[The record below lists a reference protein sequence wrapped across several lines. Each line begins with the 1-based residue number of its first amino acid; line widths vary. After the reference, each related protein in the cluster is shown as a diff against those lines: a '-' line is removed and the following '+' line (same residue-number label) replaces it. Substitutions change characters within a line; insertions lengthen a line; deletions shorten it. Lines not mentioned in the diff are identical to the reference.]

1 MADEKPFDLRDQLAI
16 AAMQALIE
24 SEVGEYRLAQRY
36 ISDRKDANLDDYQL
50 DKMERIA
57 LAAYKM
63 ADAMRKAR
71 LKAFG

>member
-1 MADEKPFDLRDQLAI
+1 MSDDLDLRDHFAI
-16 AAMQALIE
+16 AAMQAFIK
-24 SEVGEYRLAQRY
+24 SEDSDYKVAQGY
-36 ISDRKDANLDDYQL
+36 ITGKSRSLEEWQVE
-50 DKMERIA
+50 KMERIA